1 MLTVMVIPSLERLCL
16 PVLFKDI
23 STDLNLN
30 VFAIGAVWSMDPL
43 AGALIGI
50 PGGLLADKF
59 GVKRTLTVIC
69 LLAGIL
75 SSLRG
80 LSNGF
85 LALSATIFLFGLM
98 NAIANNITPKINAIW
113 FNKDRLGLANA
124 LLNMGFYA
132 GAMVATFTSATV
144 LSPLLGGWRNVL
156 FVLGIPAIVL
166 CILWLITGR
175 EPDKGEVTN
184 ARTSNVPFRESF
196 SRVIRIKEVWILGVI
211 ALAYF
216 GANTAIYGYVPLYL
230 RNIGWTATSADTAFT
245 IFYGSF
251 VAGIVPMTFL
261 ADKLKSRKVM
271 LAFSVLVMA
280 ISLGLFPFV
289 EGNNL
294 YALIIISC
302 VLRSAA
308 LPLFNTIILEIKEV
322 GGTYGGT
329 AISFAMTFTMIGS
342 FLMPLIGG
350 KFAGTSPGAPFIFWA
365 VLTGAVVPLFLLLRK
380 PAPFKD
386 EVKGMEPGI

>member
-1 MLTVMVIPSLERLCL
+1 MLTVTVIPSLERLCL

-30 VFAIGAVWSMDPL
+30 VFAIGTVWSMDPL
-43 AGALIGI
+43 AGVVIGI
-50 PGGLLADKF
+50 PGGLLADRF

-75 SSLRG
+75 SALRG

-85 LALSATIFLFGLM
+85 LTLGVTIFLFGLV
-98 NAIANNITPKINAIW
+98 NTVANNITPKINAIW
-113 FNKDRLGLANA
+113 FSKDRLGLANA
-124 LLNMGFYA
+124 LLNMSFYS
-132 GAMVATFTSATV
+132 GAMVATFISATI

-175 EPDKGEVTN
+175 EPAKGEVPVE
-184 ARTSNVPFRESF
+184 RTRDVPFRESF
-196 SRVIRIKEVWILGVI
+196 SRVMRIKEVWILGVI

-216 GANTAIYGYVPLYL
+216 GVNTAIYGYVPLYL
-230 RNIGWTATSADTAFT
+230 RNIGWTATSADVAFT

-261 ADKLKSRKVM
+261 ADKLKARKAM
-271 LAFSVLVMA
+271 FAFSVLVMA

-289 EGNNL
+289 RGSQL
-294 YALIIISC
+294 YALIIVSC
-302 VLRSAA
+302 ILRSAA
-308 LPLFNTIILEIKEV
+308 LPLFITLILEIKEV

-329 AISFAMTFTMIGS
+329 AISFAMTFTMFGS
-342 FLMPLIGG
+342 VLAPLIGG
-350 KFAGTSPGAPFIFWA
+350 KFASVSPGAPFIFWA
-365 VLTGAVVPLFLLLRK
+365 ILTGAVVPLFLLLRK

-386 EVKGMEPGI
+386 QVQNGEQGI